1 MPNLLNIVAALAIV
15 LAIIAG
21 SSFLLNN
28 LRSKRL
34 GQGQLINIHS
44 SVSVGTRERVILIE
58 IAGEWILVGVTSTN
72 INTLMRLD
80 HAQAST
86 ASTENSKSQVKS
98 WLSTY
103 LMKHNAA

>member
-44 SVSVGTRERVILIE
+44 SVSVGTRE
-58 IAGEWILVGVTSTN
+58 WILVGVTSTN